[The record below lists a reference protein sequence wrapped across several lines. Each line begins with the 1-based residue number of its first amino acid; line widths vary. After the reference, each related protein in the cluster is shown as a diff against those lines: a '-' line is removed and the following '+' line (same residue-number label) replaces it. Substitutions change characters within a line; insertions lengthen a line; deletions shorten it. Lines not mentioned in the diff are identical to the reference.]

1 MLPTVEN
8 VKTITDMREKAVELL
23 EQVEKTAEPDFVFQ
37 HSKPRAV
44 IMSIEEFSK
53 LKEWVEDLEDSLL
66 ARKLEKNLGKGK
78 YLNLEELEK
87 SHNL

>member
-23 EQVEKTAEPDFVFQ
+23 EQVEKTAEPVFVFQ